1 MNVDAASSSSGESLP
16 SPPSRLRL
24 RPSRA
29 WRKRPREPSA
39 PQPQQPPEEEEPTPT
54 RPPALPTSR
63 PAGISLQGLLS
74 RRDDGSEAVRAAAAR
89 TGDGAERPPADGEAS
104 SFTAAGADKLA
115 RTVLHISPSG
125 DTPNAKRA
133 GRELATASTSKQEG
147 PPARP
152 PTVHRYK
159 TPSRRF
165 GPPPDGKWAAST
177 FRQLAAEATEGG
189 EPSENE
195 NDDLAE
201 LPSSVQQAFATW
213 LPRTASKML
222 KQSAHRS
229 EQAHDAEEKGSTSEE
244 GNLRP
249 LLCEERSLT
258 SSMQLQALPK
268 RGHRRPMSLQ
278 APSRSIACR

>member
-39 PQPQQPPEEEEPTPT
+39 PQPQQPLEEEEPTPK

-63 PAGISLQGLLS
+63 RAGVSLQGLLS
-74 RRDDGSEAVRAAAAR
+74 RRDDASEAVRAAARA
-89 TGDGAERPPADGEAS
+89 GDGAEGPPADGEAN
-104 SFTAAGADKLA
+104 SFTAAGADRLA

-125 DTPNAKRA
+125 DIPNAKRV
-133 GRELATASTSKQEG
+133 GPELPAASTSKAEG

-152 PTVHRYK
+152 PTVDRYK

-165 GPPPDGKWAAST
+165 GPPPDGNRAAST
-177 FRQLAAEATEGG
+177 LRQLAAEATEGG

-268 RGHRRPMSLQ
+268 RGRRRPMSLQ